1 MDKQR
6 RIVSAI
12 DDRFVFLVTDNS
24 VRYFTAKTSNFCLH
38 FEMPLLRPEV
48 ELVIHEGNDQS
59 LLTDGLRAALIE
71 ISEVRTTKRVR
82 IRKIASV
89 NERREAVRLF
99 DLYATAFKTAAADT
113 RRPVKNAFL
122 DRDRLNT
129 FFDGVF
135 EL

>member
-1 MDKQR
+1 MDHQR

-12 DDRFVFLVTDNS
+12 DERFVFQVTDHS
-24 VRYFTAKTSNFCLH
+24 VRYFTAKVSNFCLH
-38 FEMPLLRPEV
+38 FEMPLLRPDL
-48 ELVIHEGNDQS
+48 ELVIHDGDDLA

-71 ISEVRTTKRVR
+71 IPAARTTKRVR
-82 IRKIASV
+82 IRKIAPV
-89 NERREAVRLF
+89 DDRQEAVRLF
-99 DLYATAFKTAAADT
+99 DLYATAFKTAASDT

-122 DRDRLNT
+122 DMDRLNT